1 MKIYACDFETT
12 VYENQDHTEVWA
24 SAIIGLEDDEPLVF
38 HSIDETLYFL
48 KQQNEDAVL
57 YYHNL
62 KFDGKFWLSYLIT
75 QLGFKQGFDYISP
88 TEVIW
93 KKKKELKNKE
103 VIYSISSMGQWYS
116 VTFKYHNHI
125 YTLKDSLKL
134 LPFKLREIGESFK
147 TKHQKLDMEYEGQRY
162 AGCLITQE
170 EMEYI
175 KNDVYVLQEA
185 LNIMFAEGHD
195 RLTIGSCCLAEYKK
209 LIGKYDWDTFFP
221 KLQDIPID
229 EDIYGAP
236 TADAYIRKSYR
247 GGWCYLVDGAS
258 GKIYHNGTTADVNS
272 LYPSMMSSES
282 GNYYPIG
289 KPQFWRGEIPAKA
302 LQPNKYYFVRIRC
315 RFYLK
320 KGKLPFVQIKNDRH
334 YKSTEMLKTSDIYDR
349 KNNKY
354 YRTYKDKDGNIHD
367 TIVTLTLTMTDYK
380 LLKEHYKL
388 EDLEVLDGCWFYAE
402 KGIFDTY
409 IDKYKKIKME
419 NKGAKRQIAKLFLNN
434 LYGKLATSTNSSF
447 KYAVEKEDE
456 SLGYKVV
463 LEDNKEPIYIACG
476 SAITSY
482 SRNFTIRAAQAN
494 FHGADKKGFKY
505 ADTDSIHCD
514 LEPSEIQGIRV
525 SDKAFCCWKLE
536 SQWDTAKFIRQKTY
550 VEHVTHED
558 LKPVEKPYYNIKCA
572 GMPDSCKD
580 LLLISMGE
588 KEANEKQKEKYKDFL
603 SKKRT
608 LDDFDIGLKIPS
620 KLKPKDIKGGV
631 ILVEEDYTMREF

>member
-1 MKIYACDFETT
+1 
-12 VYENQDHTEVWA
+12 
-24 SAIIGLEDDEPLVF
+24 
-38 HSIDETLYFL
+38 
-48 KQQNEDAVL
+48 
-57 YYHNL
+57 
-62 KFDGKFWLSYLIT
+62 
-75 QLGFKQGFDYISP
+75 
-88 TEVIW
+88 
-93 KKKKELKNKE
+93 
-103 VIYSISSMGQWYS
+103 MGQWYS

-195 RLTIGSCCLAEYKK
+195 KLTIGSCCLAEYKK

-229 EDIYGAP
+229 DDIYGAP

-380 LLKEHYKL
+380 LLKDHYKL

-482 SRNFTIRAAQAN
+482 SRNFTIRSAQAN
-494 FHGADKKGFKY
+494 FHGADQRGFKY

-514 LEPSEIQGIRV
+514 LEPSEIKGIRV

-608 LDDFDIGLKIPS
+608 LNDFDIGLKIPS

>member
-195 RLTIGSCCLAEYKK
+195 KLTIGSCCLAEYKK

-380 LLKEHYKL
+380 LLKDHYKL

-482 SRNFTIRAAQAN
+482 SRNFTIRSAQAN

-514 LEPSEIQGIRV
+514 LEPSEIKGIRV

-558 LKPVEKPYYNIKCA
+558 LKPIEKPYYNIKCA

>member
-1 MKIYACDFETT
+1 MKTYACDFETT

-229 EDIYGAP
+229 DDIYGAP

-247 GGWCYLVDGAS
+247 GGWCYLVDDAS

-272 LYPSMMSSES
+272 LYSSMMSSES

-380 LLKEHYKL
+380 LLKDHYKL

-482 SRNFTIRAAQAN
+482 SRNFTIRSAQAN
-494 FHGADKKGFKY
+494 FHGADQRGFKY

-514 LEPSEIQGIRV
+514 LEPSEIKGIRV

-603 SKKRT
+603 SKKRS